1 MSLRKTKAAVSTCPE
16 AEAAAEE
23 LLRKGNA
30 VDAAI
35 AGVFA
40 ACAVKS
46 EVLLGPVQILIGG
59 AGAGL
64 RAFDG
69 RVRQPGLGAP
79 RPRGFRDGDE
89 IPPAARIGVPWLAA
103 TLSVAA
109 ATSGTATF
117 AQILAPAVA
126 LAKSTPRAEILAR
139 IASHG
144 SRAIEE
150 RPLASEL
157 LVVAGRANEGLL
169 TPEDLA
175 SPRPTVVEA
184 HRFERAVVLPNEAQG
199 NVDDGARETTSVR
212 DDGAVKVRR
221 RPKDA
226 SLLRTLVTLPWAER
240 IDDVPA
246 TLADSDAGVARFVF
260 AVDRHGTI
268 AAAVWAETTAG
279 IDVPGLGLRAP
290 FFAEPV
296 RRGVT
301 RLRPGDPRPAPAP
314 IALLGMPAAPEWAVG
329 AFGAPDAYDV
339 LGALV
344 GSHFRDEP
352 LEATGASSW
361 LAVGHVDGAA
371 VVHR

>member
-30 VDAAI
+30 VDAAV

-64 RAFDG
+64 RALDG

-79 RPRGFRDGDE
+79 RPRGFREGEE

-109 ATSGTATF
+109 ATNGTATF

-126 LAKSTPRAEILAR
+126 LSKSTPRAEILAR

-144 SRAIEE
+144 SRAMED

-175 SPRPTVVEA
+175 SPRPAVVEA
-184 HRFERAVVLPNEAQG
+184 HRFERAVVPSNDPGAG
-199 NVDDGARETTSVR
+199 VDDGVRETASVR
-212 DDGAVKVRR
+212 DDGTVKVRR

-226 SLLRTLVTLPWAER
+226 SLVRTLVTLPWADR
-240 IDDVPA
+240 HDDVPVSP
-246 TLADSDAGVARFVF
+246 TETDAGVARFVF

-279 IDVPGLGLRAP
+279 LEVPGTGLRAP

-296 RRGVT
+296 RRGIT

-314 IALLGMPAAPEWAVG
+314 IALLGVPSSPEWAVG
-329 AFGAPDAYDV
+329 AFGAADAYDV
-339 LGALV
+339 LGELV
-344 GSHFRDEP
+344 ASHFRDDP
-352 LEATGASSW
+352 IGAAGASSW

-371 VVHR
+371 AVHR